1 MNEISVTLTIN
12 GRDRTLH
19 VPADETLLE
28 TLRERLGLTGAK
40 RGCNQ
45 GVCGACTVLIE
56 GQPVRGCLSLSA
68 NCDGSRVTTIE
79 GLSKGQALAPIQKAF
94 AEAGAV
100 QCGFCSSGMMLTATA
115 FVAEHPQATVDDIR
129 AGLAGNLCRCSG
141 YRKIID
147 AVLSVVAGEA
157 S

>member
-1 MNEISVTLTIN
+1 MSDIAVTLKIN
-12 GRDRTLH
+12 GRDRALH
-19 VPADETLLE
+19 VPAGETLLE
-28 TLRERLGLTGAK
+28 TLRDRLGLTGAK

-68 NCDGSRVTTIE
+68 NCDGNAVTTIE
-79 GLSKGQALAPIQKAF
+79 GLAKGQVLAPIQKAF

-100 QCGFCSSGMMLTATA
+100 QCGFCSSGMMLAATA
-115 FVAEHPQATVDDIR
+115 LIAEHPQATVDEIR

-141 YRKIID
+141 YRKIVD
-147 AVLSVVAGEA
+147 AVLSVVAGG
-157 S
+157 SQ

>member
-12 GRDRTLH
+12 DHDRTLR

-56 GQPVRGCLSLSA
+56 GQAVRGCLSLSA

-157 S
+157 R